1 MLSFTTANQSWLLLI
16 VLLSIGLLLAKVT
29 EGPRI
34 PDVAAYLVAGIVLG
48 PQVLGVIHEPAATQ
62 MNQWILMFGAVMI
75 LFDGGRHV
83 ALSILRETWLTV
95 VMLAT
100 LGVLLTAGTV
110 AVVAH
115 LVFGGS
121 LLLALLLGSV
131 VASTDPATLIPV
143 FRRVPVVARLQQ
155 TLEAESAFNDATA
168 AVLFSTLAYA
178 ASGHVITW
186 TSVVSSFMFSAGIGV
201 LSGAAVAALGILV
214 ISTTRFGVLREYSS
228 VVFLMVAMASYQ
240 VASVLQGSGF
250 MAAFVAGLLVGNAK
264 PLHVPIA
271 ALTEQH
277 AEHFFHAITLIFRI
291 IIFTLLG
298 TQVQF
303 HDMVQN
309 FGGLLL
315 LVLVLMLVA
324 RPITVFVCVTS
335 DRKAKFTLR
344 ERLFMSW
351 VRETGVLPAALS
363 GILLV
368 EHVPWSHRIAA
379 VTFLAIL
386 LTIIIQAT
394 SMPWIADKLS
404 LTVHEVEEEI

>member
-16 VLLSIGLLLAKVT
+16 VLLGVGLLLAKVT
-29 EGPRI
+29 ERPRI

-48 PQVLGVIHEPAATQ
+48 PQVLGVIHESAATQ
-62 MNQWILMFGAVMI
+62 MNQWMLMFGAAMI

-83 ALSILRETWLTV
+83 ALAILRKTWLTV
-95 VMLAT
+95 VLLAT
-100 LGVLLTAGTV
+100 LGVLLTAGTM

-115 LVFGGS
+115 LIFGGS

-143 FRRVPVVARLQQ
+143 FRRIPVIARVQQ

-168 AVLFSTLAYA
+168 AVLFSTLVYG

-186 TSVVSSFMFSAGIGV
+186 TSVVSSFVFSAGIGV
-201 LSGAAVAALGILV
+201 FSGIVVAGLGLML
-214 ISTTRFGVLREYSS
+214 ISYTRYGVLREYSS
-228 VVFLMVAMASYQ
+228 VVLLMVAMVSYQ
-240 VASVLQGSGF
+240 MASVLQGSGF
-250 MAAFVAGLLVGNAK
+250 MAAFVAGIVIGNAK
-264 PLHVPIA
+264 PLQVPIE

-277 AEHFFHAITLIFRI
+277 AEHFFHAITLIFRM
-291 IIFTLLG
+291 IIFILLG

-303 HDMVQN
+303 QDMMQN

-315 LVLVLMLVA
+315 LVVVLMLVA
-324 RPITVFVCVTS
+324 RPITVFVCVTL
-335 DRKAKFTLR
+335 DRKAKFTWP
-344 ERLFMSW
+344 ERFFMSW

-368 EHVPWSHRIAA
+368 QHVPWSHRIAA

-386 LTIIIQAT
+386 LTIVIQAT
-394 SMPWIADKLS
+394 SMPWVADKLS
-404 LTVHEVEEEI
+404 LTVSEVEEDI

>member
-1 MLSFTTANQSWLLLI
+1 MLSFTTANQGWLLLI
-16 VLLSIGLLLAKVT
+16 VLLCGGLILAKVT
-29 EGPRI
+29 ERPRI

-48 PQVLGVIHEPAATQ
+48 PQFLGVINEPAATQ

-83 ALSILRETWLTV
+83 ALSILRKTWLTV
-95 VMLAT
+95 LLLAT
-100 LGVLLTAGTV
+100 VGVLITAGTV

-115 LVFGGS
+115 TIFGGS
-121 LLLALLLGSV
+121 FLLALLLGSV

-143 FRRVPVVARLQQ
+143 FRRVPVIARLQQ

-178 ASGHVITW
+178 ASGHVITLR
-186 TSVVSSFMFSAGIGV
+186 SAVSSFLMNASIGV
-201 LSGAAVAALGILV
+201 LSGVVVALLGLVV
-214 ISTTRFGVLREYSS
+214 ISHTRFGVLREYSS
-228 VVFLMVAMASYQ
+228 VVLMTVAMSSYQ
-240 VASVLQGSGF
+240 LASAFQGSGF

-264 PLHVPIA
+264 QLHVPIA
-271 ALTEQH
+271 ALTTKN

-291 IIFTLLG
+291 MIFMLLG

-303 HDMVQN
+303 KDMAHN
-309 FGGLLL
+309 FSGLLL

-324 RPITVFVCVTS
+324 RPITVFVCATP
-335 DRKAKFTLR
+335 DRKAGFKLR
-344 ERLFMSW
+344 ELLLMSW

-363 GILLV
+363 GMLLV
-368 EHVPWSHRIAA
+368 QHTSWSHRIAA

-386 LTIIIQAT
+386 LTIVIQAT

-404 LTVHEVEEEI
+404 LTVREVEEEI